1 MPPVTWYD
9 HASHSRRSAVGDRV
23 RRAIT
28 AHLCN
33 VHGGGPPRPVP
44 LPRSWRARAPAR
56 AVGTPKRKCSRVA
69 VAMGDG
75 LRAMGIK
82 NAPGILLR
90 HYSGMESQAAVHML
104 SLWKAGYERRAIIPW
119 SLSVAYL
126 VLDFSV
132 IVIRMALAMQG
143 ASVGSDPRRQ
153 QSASLPSQPGPGET
167 ARPAQTPHL
176 TSST

>member
-1 MPPVTWYD
+1 
-9 HASHSRRSAVGDRV
+9 
-23 RRAIT
+23 
-28 AHLCN
+28 
-33 VHGGGPPRPVP
+33 
-44 LPRSWRARAPAR
+44 
-56 AVGTPKRKCSRVA
+56 
-69 VAMGDG
+69 
-75 LRAMGIK
+75 MGIK

-143 ASVGSDPRRQ
+143 ASVGFR
-153 QSASLPSQPGPGET
+153 SAET
-167 ARPAQTPHL
+167 AVCFIAFATRAR
-176 TSST
+176 